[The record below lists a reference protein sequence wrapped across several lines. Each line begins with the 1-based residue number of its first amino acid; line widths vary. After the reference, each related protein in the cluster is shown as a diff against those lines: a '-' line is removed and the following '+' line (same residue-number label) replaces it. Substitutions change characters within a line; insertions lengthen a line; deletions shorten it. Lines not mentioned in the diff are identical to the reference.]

1 MRTGR
6 GPSLSEPWPVNL
18 GSGRLILQIVILPF
32 CRPYGEAHMAQQGS
46 AISSIFPAH
55 ETERPPPGL
64 SGSTQS
70 RRTRVGGQQ
79 HPSGRK
85 RRLGTVQKSSGR
97 LGIRQEPPGCLAGQS
112 LPAEGL
118 AWQHRG
124 VCRCA
129 CEPPIPRVLIKPLAP
144 TSAAVVSAGSCR
156 LLQCEGDNGTASCLI
171 GCGSFPMTIRCPSDA
186 CFVLPLPCFH
196 PSSNELHGSQDE
208 PIAKDNRPRWR
219 KLEFGQGLEGRL
231 NRKSKKLDAPR
242 FHARADVEP
251 LGFSGQQFFSACL
264 ALAGARELRLSSA
277 AVWTVLRGPMADR
290 CRAVFALLVAWQ
302 GGSIRKPEF
311 STDGLVSCLV
321 DWQLSVLADG

>member
-1 MRTGR
+1 MARRTWHNRGR
-6 GPSLSEPWPVNL
+6 PSRPSSRRMKRSDRLQACQAPRNRAGLVWVASILLDGNVA
-18 GSGRLILQIVILPF
+18 SGRCRSLPEDWEYDKN
-32 CRPYGEAHMAQQGS
+32 P
-46 AISSIFPAH
+46 
-55 ETERPPPGL
+55 L
-64 SGSTQS
+64 
-70 RRTRVGGQQ
+70 
-79 HPSGRK
+79 
-85 RRLGTVQKSSGR
+85 
-97 LGIRQEPPGCLAGQS
+97 GCLAGQS
-112 LPAEGL
+112 QPAEGR

-144 TSAAVVSAGSCR
+144 TSAAIVSAGSCR
-156 LLQCEGDNGTASCLI
+156 PLQCKGWLDNGTASCLI
-171 GCGSFPMTIRCPSDA
+171 GYRSFPMTIRCPSDA

-290 CRAVFALLVAWQ
+290 CRAVFAMLVAWQ
-302 GGSIRKPEF
+302 GRSIRKPGL
-311 STDGLVSCLV
+311 STDGQVSCLV

>member
-1 MRTGR
+1 MEHHRESTEARLPEAFWCAAAEFADTLENDESTGDMRTGR

-70 RRTRVGGQQ
+70 RRTRVGGQ
-79 HPSGRK
+79 HPSGGK
-85 RRLGTVQKSSGR
+85 RRPGTVQKPSGR
-97 LGIRQEPPGCLAGQS
+97 LGIRQEPPGRLAGQS
-112 LPAEGL
+112 QPAEGL

-156 LLQCEGDNGTASCLI
+156 PLQCEDSITGQHRASSDTAA
-171 GCGSFPMTIRCPSDA
+171 FR
-186 CFVLPLPCFH
+186 
-196 PSSNELHGSQDE
+196 
-208 PIAKDNRPRWR
+208 
-219 KLEFGQGLEGRL
+219 
-231 NRKSKKLDAPR
+231 
-242 FHARADVEP
+242 
-251 LGFSGQQFFSACL
+251 
-264 ALAGARELRLSSA
+264 
-277 AVWTVLRGPMADR
+277 
-290 CRAVFALLVAWQ
+290 
-302 GGSIRKPEF
+302 
-311 STDGLVSCLV
+311 
-321 DWQLSVLADG
+321 